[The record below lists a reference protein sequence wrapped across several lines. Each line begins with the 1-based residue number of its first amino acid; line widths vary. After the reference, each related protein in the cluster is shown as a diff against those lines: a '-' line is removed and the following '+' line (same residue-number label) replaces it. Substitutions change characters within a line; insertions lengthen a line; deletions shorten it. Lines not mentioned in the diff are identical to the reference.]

1 MWLKL
6 DSCVICIW
14 NYFRNNL
21 YSFFAE
27 NDKSYKTF
35 NVHEKYPNM
44 LPEKTQKTDK
54 PGLDYKNSCQ
64 QE

>member
-1 MWLKL
+1 MLFVFGTISETIYILFLRKMIK
-6 DSCVICIW
+6 VV
-14 NYFRNNL
+14 
-21 YSFFAE
+21 
-27 NDKSYKTF
+27 TF

-54 PGLDYKNSCQ
+54 PGLDYKNSCL

>member
-1 MWLKL
+1 MLFVFGTISETIYILFLRKMIK
-6 DSCVICIW
+6 VV
-14 NYFRNNL
+14 
-21 YSFFAE
+21 
-27 NDKSYKTF
+27 TF